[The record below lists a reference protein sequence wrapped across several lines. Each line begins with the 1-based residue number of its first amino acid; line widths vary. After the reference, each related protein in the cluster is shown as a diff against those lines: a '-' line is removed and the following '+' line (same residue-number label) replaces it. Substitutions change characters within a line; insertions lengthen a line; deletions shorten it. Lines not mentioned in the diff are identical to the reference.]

1 MALTVST
8 DAIIEKLSGTA
19 GADSQVHSIT
29 SGQIIVCVGG
39 KVVDG
44 GTKQFTVKVMHP
56 DATAAHAVTMMLG
69 RSSSSRRYGAP
80 RRKRKKPT
88 TKTPRE
94 GWENGTPPPHRDFKE
109 RSVMR

>member
-29 SGQIIVCVGG
+29 SGQIIVCVGC

-44 GTKQFTVKVMHP
+44 GFHRQS
-56 DATAAHAVTMMLG
+56 D
-69 RSSSSRRYGAP
+69 AP
-80 RRKRKKPT
+80 RCD
-88 TKTPRE
+88 
-94 GWENGTPPPHRDFKE
+94 GSACRDDDAWKVFFFATL
-109 RSVMR
+109 RRAAS